1 MGPLLC
7 HVVLR
12 RVQSFT
18 HSFPTKRS
26 FRSKDMGFGSLKG
39 KMVFLVGSADI
50 CRILEW
56 LESFGAKEQGLLR
69 SLGILV
75 DFWSV

>member
-1 MGPLLC
+1 
-7 HVVLR
+7 
-12 RVQSFT
+12 
-18 HSFPTKRS
+18 
-26 FRSKDMGFGSLKG
+26 MGFGSLKG
-39 KMVFLVGSADI
+39 KMVFLGGSADI